1 MTVIVDRIEQDKA
14 VVELSSGKTIIVPLE
29 LLPDAKEGDRLEIS
43 ITKCEKSQNI
53 DTASIFDRL
62 RNKSKN
68 VE

>member
-14 VVELSSGKTIIVPLE
+14 VVELSSGKTIIVPIE
-29 LLPDAKEGDRLEIS
+29 LLSDAKEGDKLEINV
-43 ITKCEKSQNI
+43 TTYEKSQNI
-53 DTASIFDRL
+53 NTASIFDRL